1 MKIINSICTAILII
15 FVSCGIL
22 PADSFDDFLKK
33 EQVAA
38 KGFISKEK
46 QEFKSYL
53 DELKK
58 EFEEYKKIVE
68 KEYKKYREK
77 ILKNWDSAEISDKKR
92 WVEYS
97 ADYKTKRV
105 VDFEK
110 NQIKIEIITDRDEKT
125 EKKVAEIL
133 KDILSENKETAFNR
147 DRLAVNIENS
157 IKQNIKHLKTDKVEK
172 KPVLAALFT
181 GRDEPSKKELS
192 SMAAELM
199 KKAKKETRSAKLSG
213 SRIVSIT
220 IPFSE
225 RAAENKAETYRLVVN
240 DYAKKQ
246 KIDNALVMAV
256 IHTESAFNPMA
267 KSSVPAYGLM
277 QIVPQ
282 SAGLDATEFVY
293 GKPVL
298 LSPSYLYNDKNNVN
312 MGTAYLHILNYKYL
326 KKIKDPESRLYCA
339 IASYNTG
346 AGNVARAFTGSRN
359 ISKAANVINRMS
371 PEAVYAVLIK
381 KLPYEETRKY
391 LKRVMERIRLYQ

>member
-1 MKIINSICTAILII
+1 MKIINSIFTAILII
-15 FVSCGIL
+15 LVSCGISQ
-22 PADSFDDFLKK
+22 ADSFDDFLKK

-38 KGFISKEK
+38 KGFISEEK
-46 QEFKSYL
+46 QEFNSYL

-58 EFEEYKKIVE
+58 EFEEYKRIVE
-68 KEYKKYREK
+68 NEYEKYRKE
-77 ILKNWDSAEISDKKR
+77 LLRHWDSAEISDKKR

-105 VDFEK
+105 VDFDK
-110 NQIKIEIITDRDEKT
+110 NQIKIEIITDRNKNT

-157 IKQNIKHLKTDKVEK
+157 IKQNIKHLKTGKVEK
-172 KPVLAALFT
+172 RPVLATLFT
-181 GRDEPSKKELS
+181 GKDEPSKQELS
-192 SMAAELM
+192 SVTSELM
-199 KKAKKETRSAKLSG
+199 KKAKKETRSANISG

-220 IPFSE
+220 IPFSK
-225 RAAENKAETYRLVVN
+225 RAVENKAETYRPLVN
-240 DYAKKQ
+240 DYAKKR

-256 IHTESAFNPMA
+256 MHTESAFNPMA

-282 SAGLDATEFVY
+282 SAGLDATKFVY
-293 GKPVL
+293 GKQVL

-312 MGTAYLHILNYKYL
+312 IGTAYLHILNYRYL
-326 KKIKDPESRLYCA
+326 KKIKNPESRLYCA

-359 ISKAANVINRMS
+359 ISKGAKVINRMS

-381 KLPYEETRKY
+381 KLPYKETRKY
-391 LKRVMERIRLYQ
+391 LKKVSERRRLYQ

>member
-15 FVSCGIL
+15 LVSCGIS

-33 EQVAA
+33 EQGAA
-38 KGFISKEK
+38 KGFISEEK
-46 QEFKSYL
+46 QEFKRYL

-58 EFEEYKKIVE
+58 EFKEYKRIVE
-68 KEYKKYREK
+68 KEYKEYREE
-77 ILKNWDSAEISDKKR
+77 ILRDWDSAEISDKKR

-105 VDFEK
+105 VDFDK
-110 NQIKIEIITDRDEKT
+110 NQIKIEIITDRDEKI

-147 DRLAVNIENS
+147 DRLSINIENS
-157 IKQNIKHLKTDKVEK
+157 IKQKIKHLKTGKVEK
-172 KPVLAALFT
+172 KLVLASLFA
-181 GRDEPSKKELS
+181 GKDEPSKEELS
-192 SMAAELM
+192 SMASELM
-199 KKAKKETRSAKLSG
+199 KKAKKETKSAKISG
-213 SRIVSIT
+213 NRIVSIT
-220 IPFSE
+220 IPFSK
-225 RAAENKAETYRLVVN
+225 RAAENKADIYRLLVN
-240 DYAKKQ
+240 DYAKKR

-312 MGTAYLHILNYKYL
+312 IGTAYLHILNYRYL

-346 AGNVARAFTGSRN
+346 AGNVAMAFTGRRN
-359 ISKAANVINRMS
+359 ISKAAKVINRMS

-391 LKRVMERIRLYQ
+391 LKRVMERIRLY

>member
-1 MKIINSICTAILII
+1 MQIINSIFTAIVIVLI
-15 FVSCGIL
+15 SCGIL
-22 PADSFDDFLKK
+22 SADSFDDFLKK

-38 KGFISKEK
+38 KGFIAEEK

-58 EFEEYKKIVE
+58 EFKEYKRIVE
-68 KEYKKYREK
+68 KEYKQYKKELLRH
-77 ILKNWDSAEISDKKR
+77 WDSAEISDKKK

-105 VDFEK
+105 VDFGK

-133 KDILSENKETAFNR
+133 MDILSENKEAAFNR

-157 IKQNIKHLKTDKVEK
+157 IKQKIKYLKTDKVEK
-172 KPVLAALFT
+172 KPVLASLFT

-192 SMAAELM
+192 SIASALM
-199 KKAKKETRSAKLSG
+199 KKAKKETRPANISD

-220 IPFSE
+220 IPFSKK
-225 RAAENKAETYRLVVN
+225 AAENKAETYRLLVN
-240 DYAKKQ
+240 DCAKKQ

-267 KSSVPAYGLM
+267 KSSTPAYGLM

-298 LSPSYLYNDKNNVN
+298 LSPSYLYNDRNNVTI
-312 MGTAYLHILNYKYL
+312 GTAYLHILNYRYL
-326 KKIKDPESRLYCA
+326 KKIKNPESRLYCA

-346 AGNVARAFTGSRN
+346 AGNVARAFTGSKN
-359 ISKAANVINRMS
+359 ISKGANVINRMNS
-371 PEAVYAVLIK
+371 EAVYAVLIK
-381 KLPYEETRKY
+381 KLPYEETREY
-391 LKRVMERIRLYQ
+391 LKRVIERIRLYQ